1 MDNNVLNLCKRF
13 KMESQEPQE
22 GKIQYINPRKNY
34 PKRRKK
40 AKSIR
45 KHFLTIKQEQF
56 CINYVQTYSAVQSM
70 MLVNPKMSYST
81 AAASG
86 SRALKKPWIRER
98 ILEMERELGK
108 TTGLP
113 RVKVLLAHKA
123 IAFSNIADIYRTW
136 TELKNL
142 DDLTE
147 EQKYAIAEIDTKVVI
162 KKGVRTEY
170 VKLKMHDKVK
180 ALEDIARMLGYNE
193 PDRLEI
199 KHALVQLNLTDKE
212 TLDLLDNE

>member
-1 MDNNVLNLCKRF
+1 
-13 KMESQEPQE
+13 
-22 GKIQYINPRKNY
+22 
-34 PKRRKK
+34 
-40 AKSIR
+40 
-45 KHFLTIKQEQF
+45 
-56 CINYVQTYSAVQSM
+56 